1 MPPGGLDL
9 TLLMTPAPSAGTNVS
24 EPTYDNVTA
33 ADVSGANI
41 DTYDVNGTGSYPFM
55 SDVGIYI
62 LSSMTNPPDDAS
74 LLEEA
79 VVNPEY
85 KAVKDNISYHQQ
97 SVSSFITFLWAALV
111 FFCIVSLGGTLLRV
125 CTICSGTYSHK
136 VTPSYM
142 VVFVIYVVVL
152 GILFVLMAALAVPL
166 VGARDSMSDSV
177 TTEIPAVLAS
187 TFQGLRAFVNLTVA
201 QIALKRRT
209 ARMPKVESVLGV
221 GFDKAFKAFVASS
234 AINDMKVPGALD
246 CSGDPR
252 FLGRALNT
260 PDNARPG
267 PELQARG
274 NRCAHLLLQDREQLF
289 EDVSQAVAAA
299 TRNDRREIY
308 EFLSDYASMMD
319 ESDCNVAPSL
329 SSINQLEN
337 AVNGFEESKGAFGEL
352 ASDVRSDLYWLN
364 VWYILCLCLLVVG
377 LLVGLYAHNR
387 DAEPHDRSGL
397 SHLIGFELMFTGYAF
412 TVFVI
417 WGTQKTMFLT
427 IESTLGHTYFCGPYL
442 ANNYVILDDGFERLW
457 PTSNRSHLLSKITP
471 SEVMESCQNDSA
483 SILDLGPKPSHGRV
497 SHRHGVFIPRLNL
510 KNVLHEMPFR
520 PRHERSKKSF
530 LGYVDTLGR
539 VEPSLQ
545 EVVSTDAKYLAGS
558 RAADVNPNT
567 RSDFS
572 HRDSVSGLNKAV
584 IEGVLLPMLP
594 SYYNHFVRNLVSVTM
609 QPPTGGIVAGRC
621 SILRALLVSFMDV
634 VSYTYVLELLG
645 YWATLLAAIILAVL
659 AIPFCFMLSKYFYRT
674 RRPVRIRHQASR
686 THVGKHDVSGTS
698 SLHEAQASSSI
709 GQFEGHPLAK
719 LLQMYART
727 ELPPG
732 MTRRI
737 VAMSAKDMVVLPPF
751 GPPVHQLS
759 SYSAMMTQPSQRCH
773 AVSSSTSI
781 VAGNA
786 PMMVASLPSAS
797 IGVVAP
803 QAMRSSLLA
812 VPFGAAPAG
821 SVGSSV
827 HRAGSFSVLHPHCHT
842 QVCTNM
848 TSSSVLSLPSPAHPP
863 LMHAPASAVVLT
875 PPPPPLPPPL
885 PTASAVVLTP
895 PPPPPVVLM
904 RPMPPVHVPARSRSS
919 RVKHTSVSSTT
930 SHTFPTAVH
939 GSYAVPSYAVPS
951 MASVAPAWT
960 IVSECSTS
968 SSSSSSDA
976 PQISAHSLVARLHPA
991 NM

>member
-1 MPPGGLDL
+1 MPPGGLGL
-9 TLLMTPAPSAGTNVS
+9 TLFMAQAPPAGTNVT

-33 ADVSGANI
+33 AAGNASDVSGANI

-55 SDVGIYI
+55 SDVGIYF
-62 LSSMTNPPDDAS
+62 LSIMTSPPDDAS

-97 SVSSFITFLWAALV
+97 SVSSFLTFLWAALV
-111 FFCIVSLGGTLLRV
+111 FFCLISLAATVQRV

-136 VTPSYM
+136 VTPNYM
-142 VVFVIYVVVL
+142 VVFVVYIVVL
-152 GILFVLMAALAVPL
+152 GIFFVLMAALAVLL
-166 VGARDSMSDSV
+166 VGARDSMTDSV

-234 AINDMKVPGALD
+234 TINDMKVPVALD

-260 PDNARPG
+260 HGNARQG

-299 TRNDRREIY
+299 SRNDRREIY

-337 AVNGFEESKGAFGEL
+337 AVNGFEERKGAFGEL

-364 VWYILCLCLLVVG
+364 AWYILCLCLLVVG
-377 LLVGLYAHNR
+377 LLVGVYAHNR

-417 WGTQKTMFLT
+417 WGTLKTMFLT
-427 IESTLGHTYFCGPYL
+427 IESTLGHTYLCGPYL

-457 PTSNRSHLLSKITP
+457 PTSNRSHLLSRITP

-510 KNVLHEMPFR
+510 QNVLHEMPFR

-530 LGYVDTLGR
+530 LGYVDTFGR

-545 EVVSTDAKYLAGS
+545 EVASTDAKYLDGS
-558 RAADVNPNT
+558 RAADVNSNT

-572 HRDSVSGLNKAV
+572 HRGSVSGLNKAV
-584 IEGVLLPMLP
+584 IEEVLLPMLP
-594 SYYNHFVRNLVSVTM
+594 SYYNHFVRNLVSVAM

-645 YWATLLAAIILAVL
+645 YWATLLVAIILAVL

-674 RRPVRIRHQASR
+674 RRPVRIRHKASR
-686 THVGKHDVSGTS
+686 THVGKHGSTFDVSRTS

-709 GQFEGHPLAK
+709 EQFKGHPLAK

-737 VAMSAKDMVVLPPF
+737 VAMSAKDTVALPPF
-751 GPPVHQLS
+751 GPLAHQHS
-759 SYSAMMTQPSQRCH
+759 SYSAMMTQPPQRIH

-786 PMMVASLPSAS
+786 PMMVRSLPSAS

-803 QAMRSSLLA
+803 QAMRSALLA
-812 VPFGAAPAG
+812 VPFGATPAG

-827 HRAGSFSVLHPHCHT
+827 HRADSFSALHPHCHT

-848 TSSSVLSLPSPAHPP
+848 TSSSVLSLPSPAHGP

-875 PPPPPLPPPL
+875 PPPPPLPLPLPPPL
-885 PTASAVVLTP
+885 PTTSAVVLTP
-895 PPPPPVVLM
+895 PPQPVVLM
-904 RPMPPVHVPARSRSS
+904 RPMPVSGSTLPLRHKRSLPVR
-919 RVKHTSVSSTT
+919 
-930 SHTFPTAVH
+930 
-939 GSYAVPSYAVPS
+939 
-951 MASVAPAWT
+951 
-960 IVSECSTS
+960 
-968 SSSSSSDA
+968 D
-976 PQISAHSLVARLHPA
+976 
-991 NM
+991 